1 MALPDQIDPTNAHKP
16 AEEAGAEERGGKLD
30 IDRDILQVGKGPT
43 ISVGD
48 LQSRVEAAFLPPP
61 AESETKAQATPI
73 PAEEPEPERWS
84 PRIQFAAIFGGSALG
99 WALILTPFL
108 VF

>member
-1 MALPDQIDPTNAHKP
+1 MALPEQFEPNNAHKP
-16 AEEAGAEERGGKLD
+16 AEDDGAEAAGGRLD
-30 IDRDILQVGKGPT
+30 IDRDILQIAKGQT

-48 LQSRVEAAFLPPP
+48 LQSRVEAAFQPPP
-61 AESETKAQATPI
+61 ATEPKSEATPL
-73 PAEEPEPERWS
+73 PVQEPDPERWS
-84 PRIQFAAIFGGSALG
+84 PRIQFAVIFGGSALG